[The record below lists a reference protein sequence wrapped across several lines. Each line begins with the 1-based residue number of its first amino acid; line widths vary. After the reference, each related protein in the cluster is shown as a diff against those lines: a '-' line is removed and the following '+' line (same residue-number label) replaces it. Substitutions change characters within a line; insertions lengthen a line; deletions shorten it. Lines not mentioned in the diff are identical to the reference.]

1 MNDKVPIENSDIL
14 QMFREELR
22 QYLDEIVALNWRTE
36 NNRFVLELCGENRQQ
51 FNVDIAI
58 DAEHTALPV
67 FSGSPGLCLN
77 PLPRMPGNPCR
88 SRRHAGAGH
97 H

>member
-36 NNRFVLELCGENRQQ
+36 NNRFVLEL
-51 FNVDIAI
+51 
-58 DAEHTALPV
+58 
-67 FSGSPGLCLN
+67 
-77 PLPRMPGNPCR
+77 
-88 SRRHAGAGH
+88 
-97 H
+97 